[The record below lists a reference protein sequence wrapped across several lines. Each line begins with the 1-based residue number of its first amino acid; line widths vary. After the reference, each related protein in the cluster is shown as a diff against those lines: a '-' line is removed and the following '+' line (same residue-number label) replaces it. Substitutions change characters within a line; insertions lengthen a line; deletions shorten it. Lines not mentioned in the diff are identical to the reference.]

1 MVHGIYSCF
10 QTSSLRAE
18 QVWPPHIYWRAEV
31 LPPAEVEVVRVRT
44 AAAESWQGGGIIL
57 IKLH

>member
-1 MVHGIYSCF
+1 MEQLLPNIVSQSWAGL
-10 QTSSLRAE
+10 TSAHLLTG
-18 QVWPPHIYWRAEV
+18 WAEV

-57 IKLH
+57 IKLS

>member
-10 QTSSLRAE
+10 QTSSLRAGLTSA
-18 QVWPPHIYWRAEV
+18 HLLTGRAEV

-57 IKLH
+57 IKLS